1 MAILD
6 LIRPDESA
14 PVILIVSA
22 SELNARGGALLHEA
36 GMGAIIR
43 VDDCQRGR
51 PRRTVAWIV
60 PADEPP
66 ERIRGYLDRL
76 PPPGEASDH
85 LATELAPSEVTS

>member
-6 LIRPDESA
+6 MIRLADESA

-22 SELNARGGALLHEA
+22 SELNARGGALLREA

-43 VDDCQRGR
+43 VDDCGRGHQ
-51 PRRTVAWIV
+51 RTVGWIV
-60 PADEPP
+60 PGDEPP
-66 ERIRGYLDRL
+66 ESVRPYLDLL

-85 LATELAPSEVTS
+85 LPEVIS